1 MLKRNNDGNYEYEIS
16 LKDFFEA
23 FKKFWLVIIAT
34 ALIVS
39 ACVYAYFEITYKKTY
54 TSSVQLIIYN
64 SDMEGANGIADNYEY
79 DKAEQLTTTY
89 MDILTKSTG
98 YLEKILE
105 ENENLRLYNY
115 TVEDLHSRISVSL
128 IGSSS
133 NYFKISVKDQ
143 NPKMAVTIASEVV
156 NAFMD
161 DIVYAGNVRIIE
173 ENVDYTKLA
182 SDSSRAPSMGII
194 SFVVSFAIMLFVV
207 TFVCVKDTKIHSVE
221 DVKSV
226 FTYPVIGTIPCI
238 DKIQAHKNGTVRREK

>member
-39 ACVYAYFEITYKKTY
+39 ACAYAYFEITYKKTY
-54 TSSVQLIIYN
+54 TASVQLIIYN

-105 ENENLRLYNY
+105 ENSLENGL
-115 TVEDLHSRISVSL
+115 VEE
-128 IGSSS
+128 
-133 NYFKISVKDQ
+133 SVKYIQETYHD
-143 NPKMAVTIASEVV
+143 
-156 NAFMD
+156 
-161 DIVYAGNVRIIE
+161 
-173 ENVDYTKLA
+173 L
-182 SDSSRAPSMGII
+182 
-194 SFVVSFAIMLFVV
+194 L
-207 TFVCVKDTKIHSVE
+207 KDGGLK
-221 DVKSV
+221 
-226 FTYPVIGTIPCI
+226 
-238 DKIQAHKNGTVRREK
+238 